1 MKALLVIYLFFLS
14 GSLQAQK
21 NLAIDAFRLGH
32 FKRFHVMQNELM
44 TYKLKGS
51 MHKQTHVIVDMEDSV
66 LFIETGES
74 IRLDQVKKIIIDRSN
89 FLTRMVSSFF
99 RVAGIGYIVIDAVNS
114 AVNSAGNAEPH
125 IFKERVLVPGAILF
139 AVGEVIHIANKKR
152 IRIGRHGT
160 LKIIDFSLK

>member
-1 MKALLVIYLFFLS
+1 MKILLAIYVLFLA

-21 NLAIDAFRLGH
+21 DLAIDNFRLWH
-32 FKRFHVMQNELM
+32 FKRFHVMQNEAM

-51 MHKQTHVIVDMEDSV
+51 THKQTHVIMDMEDSV
-66 LFIETGES
+66 LFIETGEA
-74 IRLDQVKKIIIDRSN
+74 IRLDQIKKVIFDRSN

-99 RVAGIGYIVIDAVNS
+99 RVAGIGYIALDAI
-114 AVNSAGNAEPH
+114 NSAGNAEPH
-125 IFKERVLVPGAILF
+125 IFKERVLVAGAVLF

-160 LKIIDFSLK
+160 LKIIDLSLK